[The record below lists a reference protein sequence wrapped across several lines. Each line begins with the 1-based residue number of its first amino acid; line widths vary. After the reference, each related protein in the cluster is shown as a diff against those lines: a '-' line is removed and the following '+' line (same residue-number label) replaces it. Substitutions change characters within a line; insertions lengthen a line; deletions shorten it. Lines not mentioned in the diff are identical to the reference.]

1 MDDLIKQLIEAAES
15 SGAKVQVL
23 GVNAEKVK
31 ELQKRSDK
39 LEVIELT
46 THVFLE
52 GNDSLALEGNVA
64 TGRFGTEFLEETLG
78 ISEEEIRKIYM
89 PTLVEFQK
97 CTLKL
102 DNLITDKLNKG
113 ESNNDSKN

>member
-1 MDDLIKQLIEAAES
+1 MDGLLKQLIEDAES

-23 GVNAEKVK
+23 GANAEKVK
-31 ELQKRSDK
+31 ELQKSDK

-46 THVFLE
+46 THVFFE
-52 GNDSLALEGNVA
+52 GNDSLTLEGNVA
-64 TGRFGTEFLEETLG
+64 LGRFGTGFLEEALG

-102 DNLITDKLNKG
+102 NNLIADKLDKG
-113 ESNNDSKN
+113 ESDNDSKN

>member
-1 MDDLIKQLIEAAES
+1 MDDLLKQLIEDAEA
-15 SGAKVQVL
+15 SGAKVHVL

-31 ELQKRSDK
+31 ALQRLDK

-64 TGRFGTEFLEETLG
+64 VGRFGTEFLEKALG

-102 DNLITDKLNKG
+102 NNLIADKLDKG
-113 ESNNDSKN
+113 ESDNDSKN

>member
-1 MDDLIKQLIEAAES
+1 MDDLLKQLIEAAEA
-15 SGAKVQVL
+15 SGAKAQVL

-31 ELQKRSDK
+31 ALQRADK

-52 GNDSLALEGNVA
+52 GNDSLVLEGNVA
-64 TGRFGTEFLEETLG
+64 LGRFGTEFLEEALG

-102 DNLITDKLNKG
+102 NNLITDKLNKG

>member
-31 ELQKRSDK
+31 ELQKLNK

-64 TGRFGTEFLEETLG
+64 TGRFGTEFLEEALG